1 MRINTNMVAMTADRS
16 LGIVQDELG
25 RSIQKLSSGLR
36 VNMAKDDPAALTI
49 SEKMRSQIRA
59 IDQAARNSQDGVS
72 LIQTAEGALDGI
84 HETLQR
90 MRELAVQAA
99 NGTLNDEER
108 SAITGEI
115 NQLIDNVDRIAT
127 TSRYD
132 DFVLFNGL
140 FDQNNGAPLNLQV
153 GANGGE
159 RIAISFNDMQSSAL
173 GDGNTPGKRLD
184 QISMNDPA
192 SANQAIEVIDL
203 AIDQVSAQRS
213 NLGGSQNALE
223 AIVAT
228 LNNSSE
234 NLHASES
241 RIRDLDVAHE
251 TVAFTKWQILS
262 QAGTAVLAQ
271 ANVFP
276 QNVLQLLKG

>member
-1 MRINTNMVAMTADRS
+1 MRINTNMIALTADRS

-25 RSIQKLSSGLR
+25 RSTQKLSSGLR
-36 VNMAKDDPAALTI
+36 VNLAKDDPAALTI

-59 IDQAARNSQDGVS
+59 IDQASRNSQDGVS

-84 HETLQR
+84 HSALQR

-99 NGTLNDEER
+99 NGTLNTEER
-108 SAITGEI
+108 AAISGEV
-115 NQLIDNVDRIAT
+115 NNLIDNVDRIAT

-140 FDQNNGAPLNLQV
+140 FDQASGAPLHLQV

-173 GDGNTPGKRLD
+173 GDLSSPGRRLD
-184 QISMNDPA
+184 AISMDDPD
-192 SANQAIEVIDL
+192 SANQAIAVIDL
-203 AIDQVSAQRS
+203 AIEQVSAQRS
-213 NLGGSQNALE
+213 NLGGTQNALE
-223 AIVAT
+223 SIVAT
-228 LNNSSE
+228 LNSSSE

-241 RIRDLDVAHE
+241 RIRDLDVANE

-276 QNVLQLLKG
+276 QSVLQLLKS

>member
-1 MRINTNMVAMTADRS
+1 MRINTNMIALTADRN
-16 LGIVQDELG
+16 LGVVYDELAK
-25 RSIQKLSSGLR
+25 STSKLSSGLR
-36 VNMAKDDPAALTI
+36 VNLAKDDAAAMTI

-84 HETLQR
+84 HLTLQR

-99 NGTLNDEER
+99 NGTMNTEER
-108 SAITGEI
+108 SAIAGEV

-132 DFVLFNGL
+132 EFVLFNGL
-140 FDQNNGAPLNLQV
+140 FDLNTGRPLNLQV

-159 RIAISFNDMQSSAL
+159 RLALAFNDMQSSAL
-173 GDGNTPGKRLD
+173 GDVNTPGKRLD
-184 QISMNDPA
+184 QISMDSPDL
-192 SANQAIEVIDL
+192 ANLAIEVIDL

-213 NLGGSQNALE
+213 SLGGAQNALE

-228 LNNSSE
+228 LNSSSQ

-241 RIRDLDVAHE
+241 RIRDLDVANE

-262 QAGTAVLAQ
+262 QSGTAVLAQ

-276 QNVLQLLKG
+276 QSVMQLLNR

>member
-1 MRINTNMVAMTADRS
+1 MRINTNMVALTADRN
-16 LGIVQDELG
+16 LGLVQDSLG
-25 RSIQKLSSGLR
+25 RSTQKLSSGLR
-36 VNMAKDDPAALTI
+36 VNMAKDDPAAMTI

-59 IDQAARNSQDGVS
+59 IDQASRNAQDGVS
-72 LIQTAEGALDGI
+72 LIQTAEGALDGV
-84 HETLQR
+84 HATLQR

-108 SAITGEI
+108 NAITGEV

-140 FDQNNGAPLNLQV
+140 FDQNNGAPLHLQV

-159 RIAISFNDMQSSAL
+159 RIAISFNDMQTSAL
-173 GDGNTPGKRLD
+173 GDLTTPGRDLRS
-184 QISMNDPA
+184 ISMADPDAAND
-192 SANQAIEVIDL
+192 AIAVIDL

-213 NLGGSQNALE
+213 SLGGAQNALE
-223 AIVAT
+223 EIVAT
-228 LNNSSE
+228 LNSSSE

-241 RIRDLDVAHE
+241 RIRDLDVANE

-276 QNVLQLLKG
+276 QSVLQLLKG

>member
-1 MRINTNMVAMTADRS
+1 M
-16 LGIVQDELG
+16 
-25 RSIQKLSSGLR
+25 
-36 VNMAKDDPAALTI
+36 TI

-84 HETLQR
+84 HEALQR

-99 NGTLNDEER
+99 NGTLNIEER
-108 SAITGEI
+108 SAITNEA
-115 NQLIDNVDRIAT
+115 NQLIDNIDRIAT

-132 DFVLFNGL
+132 DFVLFNGT
-140 FDQNNGAPLNLQV
+140 FDQNSGAPLHLQV

-159 RIAISFNDMQSSAL
+159 RMAVSFNDMQSSAL
-173 GDGNTPGKRLD
+173 GDVTTPGKRLD
-184 QISMNDPA
+184 AISMNDPD
-192 SANQAIEVIDL
+192 SANQAIEVIDI
-203 AIDQVSAQRS
+203 AIDQVSSQRS
-213 NLGGSQNALE
+213 SLGGLQNALE
-223 AIVAT
+223 SNVAT

-234 NLHASES
+234 NLHSSES
-241 RIRDLDVAHE
+241 RIRDLDVANE

-276 QNVLQLLKG
+276 QNVLQLLRG